1 MEKIKIISHNSLDL
15 KKWDKA
21 ILNSPFPLVFA
32 QSFYLNATAPNWKAL
47 VLDNYKTVMPL
58 TQASK
63 LNIKYLHQ
71 PPFTSQ
77 LGIYGNATKKDI
89 DDIEAVLRSNYK
101 FIEIEQNAHAKF
113 KKNVK
118 DKVTYVIDYKKGY
131 KFNDNSKRN
140 ISKANKLNYKVS
152 EVVDMESVIKLAKS
166 KIIPWLQKEHKTSQ
180 AHCTLLLKLIANA
193 FDAKA
198 LKCLVT
204 VDENGAPQSLG
215 YFIFNEFHAVFLKG
229 MSFNKKD
236 SNGSMHLLMQ
246 YAIKHFENKV
256 SLFDFGG
263 GAAAGIATF
272 YKGLGGRE
280 LKYQMLK
287 INQLPW
293 PLKLIKK

>member
-1 MEKIKIISHNSLDL
+1 MEKIKIISHTALDL

-21 ILNSPFPLVFA
+21 ILNSPFALVFA

-47 VLDNYKTVMPL
+47 VLDNYKVVMPL

-89 DDIEAVLRSNYK
+89 EYIESVLRKNYK
-101 FIEIEQNAHAKF
+101 FIEIEQNAYSKF
-113 KKNVK
+113 QNNVK
-118 DKVTYVIDYKKGY
+118 DKVIYVIDYKKGY
-131 KFNDNSKRN
+131 KFNDNTKRN
-140 ISKANKLNYKVS
+140 ISKANKLNYKIS
-152 EVVDMESVIKLAKS
+152 EVMDLESVLELAKS
-166 KIIPWLQKEHKTSQ
+166 KIFSWLQKEHKVPE
-180 AHCTLLLKLIANA
+180 AHCVLLLKLITNA
-193 FDAKA
+193 FEQKA
-198 LKCLVT
+198 LKCFVT
-204 VDENGAPQSLG
+204 VDESGAPQALG
-215 YFIFNEFHAVFLKG
+215 YFIFNNFHAVFLKG

-236 SNGSMHLLMQ
+236 NNGSMHLLMN
-246 YAIKHFENKV
+246 YAVNYFENKV

-280 LKYQMLK
+280 LKYQVLK